1 MVYTNSGEAFQRYGH
16 KDRYTESQMTLFS
29 VLGICIGRCQ
39 QIEHLIAH
47 SFILAALSP
56 SERKRNLTIKETI
69 NKWKRKTFGQM
80 ILAIEEGYEIEPTV
94 HASLKLLLEMRNK
107 LVHELTRNEQY
118 NIDTS
123 WGQDE
128 MIAFLS
134 LFELIS
140 RPLREAFEASLYASI
155 EIGNNNLLADIPD
168 QHVPLTKNQK
178 KKISL
183 FAAFFPQKKRAKY
196 SCGLNKS

>member
-1 MVYTNSGEAFQRYGH
+1 MLSQLDAEFRERETFSETLINDIVYTNCGEGPIRPRTIGRKFLKEFQDVKAFQRYGH

-29 VLGICIGRCQ
+29 ILGICIGRCQ

-94 HASLKLLLEMRNK
+94 HASLKLFLEMRNK

-140 RPLREAFEASLYASI
+140 PS
-155 EIGNNNLLADIPD
+155 
-168 QHVPLTKNQK
+168 
-178 KKISL
+178 
-183 FAAFFPQKKRAKY
+183 
-196 SCGLNKS
+196 